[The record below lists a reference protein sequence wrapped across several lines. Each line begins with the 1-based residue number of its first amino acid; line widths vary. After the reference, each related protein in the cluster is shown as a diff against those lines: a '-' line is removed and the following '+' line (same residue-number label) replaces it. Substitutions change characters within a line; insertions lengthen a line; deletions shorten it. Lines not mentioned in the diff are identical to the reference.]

1 MSTSANEL
9 LQAIHALLS
18 ADTELTALIG
28 TDGVR
33 DRLVTGERL
42 PCLIMADF
50 TTNDYSTSTEPGE
63 EHLLTLQAFS
73 DARGQ
78 RQSQTIAGRVKA
90 LLQDAAPMLETAT
103 LVNLQHVSTR
113 IRREPKTRLFG
124 AEMRFRAVTE

>member
-9 LQAIHALLS
+9 LQAIHAVLS
-18 ADTELTALIG
+18 ADTELTAIIG
-28 TDGVR
+28 SDGVR
-33 DRLVTGERL
+33 DRLVIGERL
-42 PCLIMADF
+42 PCLVVAEL
-50 TTNDYSTSTEPGE
+50 TTNDYSTATEPGE

-73 DARGQ
+73 DAQGQ
-78 RQSQTIAGRVKA
+78 RQSQTIASRVKA
-90 LLQDAAPMLETAT
+90 LLQDASLTLDTAT